1 MNITLKILVNALLI
15 IALIVGCTSRP
26 EDKLKYY
33 EQAKTLYESKNYT
46 GAKEALE
53 KAIEIDPEFAAGYAN
68 LGEVYLKLG
77 EMSKAFEALSKA
89 AEIAPDLTQVQ
100 LKLAFLSMLKKDV
113 DRAEHLL
120 NSALK

>member
-33 EQAKTLYESKNYT
+33 EQAKTLYESKDYT

-53 KAIEIDPEFAAGYAN
+53 KAIEIDPEFAGGYAN

-77 EMSKAFEALSKA
+77 EVSKAVDALEKA
-89 AEIAPDLTQVQ
+89 IDLKPDLTGVQ
-100 LKLAFLSMLKKDV
+100 LKLAFLN
-113 DRAEHLL
+113 LL
-120 NSALK
+120 